1 MDFILQ
7 LLSDIVAPADVCMA
21 WVQIAALALSALGSA
36 AGGISSVVQN
46 RKAEAQA
53 EADKSRNMAW
63 YDRQLYSDPLKRGDN
78 AVLLKRMRDELQRRS
93 EVEDAKSAIMN
104 GTDEARL
111 ARRKQN
117 NETIQ
122 GVYDN
127 IVAREAHRRD
137 ELLSGQKAVLDNYSN
152 TQAQLLA
159 QRQANAANLAGN
171 AVSLAGSAIGAMGA
185 GSEGGDRKPSGISQI
200 AGFNKVD
207 GRITVPEPKYKSVN
221 IKPSW
226 KK

>member
-1 MDFILQ
+1 
-7 LLSDIVAPADVCMA
+7 MA

-36 AGGISSVVQN
+36 AGGISSIVQN

-171 AVSLAGSAIGAMGA
+171 AVNLAGSAIGAMGA
-185 GSEGGDRKPSGISQI
+185 GSEGGLFSKQ
-200 AGFNKVD
+200 K
-207 GRITVPEPKYKSVN
+207 KS
-221 IKPSW
+221 KTTT
-226 KK
+226 K